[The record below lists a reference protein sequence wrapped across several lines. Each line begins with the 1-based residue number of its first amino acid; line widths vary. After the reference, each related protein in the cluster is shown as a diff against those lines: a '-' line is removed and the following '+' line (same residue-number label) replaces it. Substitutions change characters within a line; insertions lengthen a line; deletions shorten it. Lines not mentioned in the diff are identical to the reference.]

1 MNLKQLIKSAS
12 ARDINELEVLLLE
25 GGFNVLRVLTDTGP
39 YSLCDANGEVL
50 RLRSTTEL
58 RQFLA
63 DVPPVPCMLVQYLVH
78 EEICG
83 QRGGPVAPLRVPFTL
98 TSQW

>member
-39 YSLCDANGEVL
+39 
-50 RLRSTTEL
+50 
-58 RQFLA
+58 
-63 DVPPVPCMLVQYLVH
+63 
-78 EEICG
+78 
-83 QRGGPVAPLRVPFTL
+83 
-98 TSQW
+98 